1 MRNNNDLYISSYFY
15 IIHVNQ
21 RTKQPTVTKEKK
33 CKIRGGVNWGLEY
46 CHLGYTV
53 RMHGTVRTVSLIG
66 GRPSVREVLS
76 SILGDITYL
85 FRLLSFLCSF
95 NLPYIP
101 LKLSI
106 DGEREGGRGV
116 WVK

>member
-1 MRNNNDLYISSYFY
+1 MQISVQNNRLL
-15 IIHVNQ
+15 Q
-21 RTKQPTVTKEKK
+21 RKRSAKSGEGPT
-33 CKIRGGVNWGLEY
+33 GVLEY
-46 CHLGYTV
+46 CHIWGYKV

-85 FRLLSFLCSF
+85 FRLHSFLCSF

-106 DGEREGGRGV
+106 DGEREREREGGRGG

>member
-1 MRNNNDLYISSYFY
+1 M
-15 IIHVNQ
+15 
-21 RTKQPTVTKEKK
+21 
-33 CKIRGGVNWGLEY
+33 
-46 CHLGYTV
+46 GYTV

-95 NLPYIP
+95 NLPDIP